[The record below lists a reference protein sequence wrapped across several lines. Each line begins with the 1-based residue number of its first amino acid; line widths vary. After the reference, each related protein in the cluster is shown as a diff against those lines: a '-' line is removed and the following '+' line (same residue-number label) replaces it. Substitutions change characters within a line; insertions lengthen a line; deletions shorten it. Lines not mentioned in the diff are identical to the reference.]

1 MNKRK
6 MKKRMKMQ
14 LGRYL
19 LSKEFENDF
28 LPEMGEMT
36 FAKQMRFQKVK
47 SELFNQLWGPEK

>member
-1 MNKRK
+1 